1 MTKYWLKKSLEEYL
15 TKKFPNYLTNLTI
28 LPLKLIGSD
37 HSKILILFYLKMLL
51 LPQST
56 PHPGFPE
63 TLKLDELRILALTEK
78 FLQLIITMASIFIT
92 GNLVGQNIWENGN
105 FKMVLKNELIS
116 ISNDISFK

>member
-1 MTKYWLKKSLEEYL
+1 MEKYL
-15 TKKFPNYLTNLTI
+15 TKQFPNYLTNPTV

-37 HSKILILFYLKMLL
+37 HSKILILFYLEMLL

-56 PHPGFPE
+56 LHHGFPE

-116 ISNDISFK
+116 ILNDISFK